1 MANHLIVRQTFDLSV
16 TSSDKKRNVME
27 EISRMNKELIL
38 PLTERVLDSFGGGE
52 AHLRFDKIE
61 IDLGTV
67 SPEEFIREF
76 EHKLHDQLQRQ
87 LPGSHFSPG
96 KAPHMPNGLPDARE
110 TSSSETRPG
119 QEKTA
124 HEALG
129 ETSLENFVFR
139 YLETLVYFLQT
150 GRLPWWIHG
159 DEKDII
165 APFEKALRE
174 RPDEVITTLQKA
186 WNSHTERRFYAQF
199 PEIFIRL
206 LFDEIGVKYLDI
218 RHVKGEMNKHHLHV
232 VPSSISWHQV
242 EKAVISSVMENAA
255 RQEKPEELYL
265 EISRKL
271 AKVWPSGNSSFAR
284 QLPALLNYLGAKSHT
299 IDGITRY
306 FGSDTQKNLIK
317 HLSTEKHQEVPYPT
331 VNKEDN
337 ANSPPDPEETGQLD
351 KKETIPEELPEEGIF
366 IGNAGA
372 VILWPFLREF
382 FESQNLIDK
391 TSFRDEGCREK
402 AVLWLQ
408 HIATGE
414 HSFPEYDLSLNK
426 ILCGWPLE
434 ETLSSHLNLR
444 EIEMLKTEEMLEN
457 VIEQWK
463 AIGKVSVPGFRE
475 SFLLRDGLLKK
486 NDFGWQ
492 LKVERKPYDLLL
504 DRLPWSFG
512 LIKFKWMNQP
522 LFVEW

>member
-16 TSSDKKRNVME
+16 SSSDKKRNVME
-27 EISRMNKELIL
+27 EISRMNRELIL
-38 PLTERVLDSFGGGE
+38 PVAERILDSYGGGE
-52 AHLRFDKIE
+52 AHLRIDKIE

-67 SPEEFIREF
+67 SSEEFIREF
-76 EHKLHDQLQRQ
+76 EYKLHEQLQRQ
-87 LPGSHFSPG
+87 FPGSHVGPG
-96 KAPHMPNGLPDARE
+96 KAPHMPTGLPDTPE

-119 QEKTA
+119 REKTA
-124 HEALG
+124 HEASR
-129 ETSLENFVFR
+129 ETTTENFVFR

-150 GRLPWWIHG
+150 GRLPWWIHS

-165 APFEKALRE
+165 APFEKVLRE
-174 RPDEVITTLQKA
+174 SPGEVITTLQIA
-186 WNSHTERRFYAQF
+186 WNPNTERRFYQQF
-199 PEIFIRL
+199 PENSLRL
-206 LFDEIGVKYLDI
+206 LFHEISVKYLGI
-218 RHVKGEMNKHHLHV
+218 QYVEEEIKKHHPHV
-232 VPSSISWHQV
+232 VPNSISWRQV
-242 EKAVISSVMENAA
+242 AKAVVSSVMENAG
-255 RQEKPEELYL
+255 RREKPEELYL

-271 AKVWPSGNSSFAR
+271 EKVWPSGNSSFAR
-284 QLPALLNYLGAKSHT
+284 QLPALLNYLGAKRPI
-299 IDGITRY
+299 IDRVARY
-306 FGSDTQKNLIK
+306 FDPVTHESPIK
-317 HLSTEKHQEVPYPT
+317 HSSKDEL
-331 VNKEDN
+331 KEEPDPRVKKEQKQKT
-337 ANSPPDPEETGQLD
+337 SSDPEEPVQLD
-351 KKETIPEELPEEGIF
+351 KKEAMPEELPEEGIF
-366 IGNAGA
+366 IENAGA

-391 TSFRDEGCREK
+391 TSFRDDNCREK

-408 HIATGE
+408 HIVTGG

-426 ILCGWPLE
+426 ILCGWRLE
-434 ETLSSHLNLR
+434 ETLASHLDLR
-444 EIEMLKTEEMLEN
+444 DDEMSKAEEMLEK

-475 SFLLRDGLLKK
+475 SFLLRDGLLKR